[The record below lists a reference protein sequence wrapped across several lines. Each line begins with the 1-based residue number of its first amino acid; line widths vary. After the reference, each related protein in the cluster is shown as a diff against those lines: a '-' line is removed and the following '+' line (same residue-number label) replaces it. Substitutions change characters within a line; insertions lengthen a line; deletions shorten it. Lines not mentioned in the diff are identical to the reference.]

1 MRSEPHILIAGAGP
15 AGCVAALIL
24 ARAGIRITVF
34 EAEADLP
41 LDLRA
46 STFHPPTLD
55 MLAPLGLTARL
66 LEMGLKAPTYQ
77 FRDRRSGDYATFDLG
92 CLSDLTDHPFRLQ
105 CEQFKLTG
113 IAAEALRDM
122 PEAEVLFSRPVTGV
136 EQDDDGVRVT
146 VEGPDGAEIHA
157 GDYLIAADGASSVVR
172 TALDIG
178 FDGFTYPDQWLVAS
192 TPHDFAGDFDGLA
205 YVNYV
210 ADPEEWFVLLRVPAL
225 WRVLLPVAA
234 DATEADALSDATLQ
248 RRLQGIAAKDGDYT
262 IAHRTLYRVHQRVA
276 ATYRVGRVALAG
288 DSAHINN
295 PLGGMGMNGGIHDA
309 VNLAQKLERILRHG
323 ADADRML
330 DHYSA
335 QRQAIATEYVQEHT
349 HGNKQAIEETD
360 PAKRRTHM
368 ERMQQIASDPA
379 LLVPFA
385 RKSAMIDAVAR
396 SMAVE
401 PD

>member
-1 MRSEPHILIAGAGP
+1 MRNDPHVLIAGAGP

-24 ARAGIRITVF
+24 ARAGIRVTVL

-41 LDLRA
+41 VDLRA

-55 MLAPLGLTARL
+55 MLAPLGLTGRL

-77 FRDRRSGDYATFDLG
+77 FRDRRSGDHATFDLA
-92 CLSDLTDHPFRLQ
+92 CLADLTDHPYRLQ

-113 IAAEALRDM
+113 IAAEALRDR
-122 PEAEVLFSRPVTGV
+122 PEVELLFNHPVTGV
-136 EQDDDGVRVT
+136 DQDDDGVRVT
-146 VEGPDGAEIHA
+146 VRGPAGDETHA

-172 TALDIG
+172 GALGIG

-192 TPHDFAGDFDGLA
+192 TPHDFAADLDGLA
-205 YVNYV
+205 HVSYV
-210 ADPEEWFVLLRVPAL
+210 ADPDEWFVLLRVPAL

-234 DATEADALSDATLQ
+234 DATEAEALSDATLQ
-248 RRLQGIAAKDGDYT
+248 RRLHGIADKDGDYT

-276 ATYRVGRVALAG
+276 ANYRVGRVALAG

-309 VNLAQKLERILRHG
+309 VNLAQKLERILLHG
-323 ADADRML
+323 ADAGRML

-335 QRQAIATEYVQEHT
+335 QRRAIAVEYVQEHT

-360 PAKRRTHM
+360 PAKRRAHLD
-368 ERMQQIASDPA
+368 RMKAIADDPE

-385 RKSAMIDAVAR
+385 RKGAMIDAVER

-401 PD
+401 PG